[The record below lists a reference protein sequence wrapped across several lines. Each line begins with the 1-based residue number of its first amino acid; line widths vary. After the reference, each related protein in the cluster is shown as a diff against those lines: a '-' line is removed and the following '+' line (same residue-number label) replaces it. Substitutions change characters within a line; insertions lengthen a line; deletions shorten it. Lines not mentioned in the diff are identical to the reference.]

1 MPSNYVR
8 GTTFFQDMTSY
19 VPSGWSESHW
29 LRTPDLD
36 LQQAIPV
43 LQNYALKRQQLLAP
57 GIAITY
63 LRVSNDNVFRDSQI
77 VPGLIPLQMA
87 GGPLLT
93 PVAQGN
99 NAQSSGNAGPNNPP
113 LNPLFQGLEPDM
125 DWTAVLMR
133 GEGGAPYT
141 ARSLFWIAGVPDS
154 LTIHSNRGIV
164 DPTWLGLFATWTNE
178 LTQNWGF
185 LGQDNS
191 NANPPKQI
199 TNVIPPP
206 PAGLATVT
214 CPAHGFVSGQQV
226 AVRGV
231 KTIQNLGKQVNVT
244 WQIIVTD
251 ANTFQLAGS
260 VNLPQF
266 QYASGGT
273 ARLKTRVLIPYAKVI
288 QRRFGSRKR
297 GRPFGLLTGRRRP
310 VHKLLTQPV

>member
-1 MPSNYVR
+1 MATNFVR
-8 GTTFFQDMTSY
+8 GTVFFQDMTSY
-19 VPSGWSESHW
+19 VPAGWSESHW
-29 LRTPDLD
+29 LRTADLD
-36 LQQAIPV
+36 LQAAIPV
-43 LQNYALKRQQLLAP
+43 LQTYALKRQQMLAP

-77 VPGLIPLQMA
+77 LPGVPAMQLAP
-87 GGPLLT
+87 GPLVT
-93 PVAQGN
+93 VIGGGN

-113 LNPLFQGLEPDM
+113 LNPLFTGYEPDM

-141 ARSLFWIAGVPDS
+141 ARSLFWVAGIPDN
-154 LTIHSNRGIV
+154 LTFHSNRGIV
-164 DPTWLGLFATWTNE
+164 DPTWLGLFGTWTAE
-178 LTQNWGF
+178 LTNNWGF

-191 NANPPKQI
+191 NANPAKQI
-199 TNVIPPP
+199 TNVVAPVSP
-206 PAGLATVT
+206 GLATVT
-214 CPAHGFVSGQQV
+214 CPAHGFASGAQV
-226 AVRGV
+226 AIRGV
-231 KTIQNLGKQVNVT
+231 KTIQNLGKQVNAS

-260 VNLPQF
+260 FNLPQF
-266 QYASGGT
+266 QYASAGT